1 MLHLLDFCS
10 KKTLQTFLGFFLKPT
25 TGGLNPQVPQT
36 IDDLVTPCYI
46 GYLPVIQR
54 NCERMLQRAHSL
66 GCQLRPH
73 MKTHKTIQG
82 TWDKEGGNWWDVC
95 FVKRGRIMSLEIWL
109 NLSKFIPVF
118 FFKDLVWRCRYRFGS
133 IFLYQQKKSPG
144 QVACC
149 PFSCHRP
156 KGGILA
162 TGGSKRCI
170 TVSTLAEAE
179 FYADAGFEVH
189 VTFCLVRIEKGVKG
203 GMGDIKINMSMPS
216 MFVFSINI
224 VEDCWCYSQCK
235 L

>member
-109 NLSKFIPVF
+109 NLSKFIYQCF
-118 FFKDLVWRCRYRFGS
+118 FLKIWYDDVDIDLG
-133 IFLYQQKKSPG
+133 
-144 QVACC
+144 
-149 PFSCHRP
+149 PFSYTNKKNRQAKLP
-156 KGGILA
+156 VAPSLA
-162 TGGSKRCI
+162 TARK
-170 TVSTLAEAE
+170 VA
-179 FYADAGFEVH
+179 F
-189 VTFCLVRIEKGVKG
+189 
-203 GMGDIKINMSMPS
+203 
-216 MFVFSINI
+216 
-224 VEDCWCYSQCK
+224 
-235 L
+235 